1 MKRLM
6 PCLLLALAMPVL
18 AGDAPPGVEE
28 ALAFADKVEAC
39 EAGTHSSPHPLI
51 RGFVIEHAVAG
62 SGEDGRCDYSQTMP
76 GNMRM
81 ECRFDEQ
88 HRGGFAE
95 QLREQAH
102 GRMSGGTGQQPPW
115 ASDCEIVMAD
125 GKRQKM
131 SG

>member
-1 MKRLM
+1 MKRLL
-6 PCLLLALAMPVL
+6 PCLVLALAPI
-18 AGDAPPGVEE
+18 AFAADAPPGAEA
-28 ALAFADKVEAC
+28 ALAFADQVQAC
-39 EAGTHSSPHPLI
+39 EAGTHASPHPLM
-51 RGFVIEHAVAG
+51 RGFTIEHEVTGA
-62 SGEDGRCDYSQTMP
+62 GEDGRCAYSQTMP

-81 ECRFDEQ
+81 ECRFDEAN
-88 HRGGFAE
+88 RAGFAD

-102 GRMSGGTGQQPPW
+102 GRLSGGTGQQPPW